1 MKIFDKLKKYRFEIK
16 HLTVLFA
23 VLIFFQVILSIIHK
37 ASLHKLLISTQEW
50 YQKDSAEHLA
60 NITSTSFELLYET
73 IRSRHDL
80 SESEIRKVIQSFDII
95 LSQQLMEKN
104 VEEICILVSRNN
116 KIYAIDDGRVLYNFL
131 NNDMVAVPSPE
142 KPHLEAIKLYKS
154 IKNDLENKEEIQ
166 SILVN
171 KQTFNLFIPFVP
183 RGEYVGAVYMKNT
196 PDFGFITK
204 EIISN
209 YDETTLIYS
218 SLILLGLLAMYYISS
233 YTVKERDDAQKL
245 LFVEHQEHLTQQIM
259 HEKESLFTKRIYH
272 THHKAEK
279 VMGFIKEDLRIL
291 SAKNIEEI
299 KYRVTKYSNFISRVI
314 YDMKWFDP
322 PLHTIRALIFKTN
335 LNEVIRFIVENIFQ
349 KISNASDLY
358 KFNLELDENVPIVH
372 INEFVVWE
380 IIEPLIQ
387 NSIEHG
393 GFENLVITIRT
404 EYSPENNRSNIII
417 SDNGNGIRP
426 DLLDENPEGVKR
438 IFLENIST
446 KKLDEQNSGYGC
458 YLAYQVAKFR
468 CGWNLDAENLPGGGC
483 RFIITINHT
492 RG

>member
-23 VLIFFQVILSIIHK
+23 ILIVFQVILSFIHK
-37 ASLHKLLISTQEW
+37 ASLQKLLISTQEW
-50 YQKDSAEHLA
+50 YQKDSAERLA

-73 IRSRHDL
+73 IRSRSNL

-95 LSQQLMEKN
+95 LSQQLLEKN

-131 NNDMVAVPSPE
+131 SNDTNAVPSPE
-142 KPHLEAIKLYKS
+142 KPHYEAIRLYKS
-154 IKNDLENKEEIQ
+154 IKNDLQNKEEIQ
-166 SILVN
+166 SILEN

-196 PDFGFITK
+196 PDFGFISK

-209 YDETTLIYS
+209 YDETTIIYS

-245 LFVEHQEHLTQQIM
+245 LFTEHQEHLTQQIM

-291 SAKNIEEI
+291 SAENMEEI

-322 PLHTIRALIFKTN
+322 PLHTIRALIFRTN
-335 LNEVIRFIVENIFQ
+335 LNEVIKFIVENIFQ
-349 KISNASDLY
+349 KVANAADLY
-358 KFNLELDENVPIVH
+358 KFNLELDENVPVIH

-393 GFENLVITIRT
+393 GQDHLMINILTKYDEVNRRT
-404 EYSPENNRSNIII
+404 KLII
-417 SDNGNGIRP
+417 SDNGKGIRP
-426 DLLDENPEGVKR
+426 DLLEKNGDGIKR

-458 YLAYQVAKFR
+458 YLAYQVAKYR
-468 CGWNLDAENLPGGGC
+468 CGWNLDAENISGGGC
-483 RFIITINHT
+483 MFIITINHS
-492 RG
+492 

>member
-1 MKIFDKLKKYRFEIK
+1 MKIFDKFRQYRFEIR

-23 VLIFFQVILSIIHK
+23 VLIGFQIILSFIHK
-37 ASLHKLLISTQEW
+37 ASLQKLLNSTQEW
-50 YQKDSAEHLA
+50 YQKDSAERLA

-73 IRSRHDL
+73 IKSRTKL
-80 SESEIRKVIQSFDII
+80 TETEVRRVIQSFDII
-95 LSQQLMEKN
+95 LSQQLLEKN

-131 NNDMVAVPSPE
+131 SNDTDAIPTPE
-142 KPHLEAIKLYKS
+142 KPHLEAIKLYEK
-154 IKNDLENKEEIQ
+154 IKNDLQNKEEVQ
-166 SILVN
+166 SILEN
-171 KQTFNLFIPFVP
+171 KKTFNLFVPFVP

-233 YTVKERDDAQKL
+233 YTVKERDDTQQL
-245 LFVEHQEHLTQQIM
+245 LFKEHQEFLKEQIV
-259 HEKESLFTKRIYH
+259 HDKEALFTKRIYH

-291 SAKNIEEI
+291 SEHNIEEI
-299 KYRVTKYSNFISRVI
+299 KYRVGKYSNFISRVI

-322 PLHTIRALIFKTN
+322 PIHTVRGSMFNTN
-335 LNEVIRFIVENIFQ
+335 LNEVIRFIVQNIFQ
-349 KISNASDLY
+349 RISNIADLY
-358 KFNLELDENVPIVH
+358 KFNLNLDENVPEVK

-387 NSIEHG
+387 NSIEHSG
-393 GFENLVITIRT
+393 QENLEVKIQSIYDHEKKQTK
-404 EYSPENNRSNIII
+404 III
-417 SDNGNGIRP
+417 ADNGKGIRA
-426 DLLDENPEGVKR
+426 DLLEKNSEGVKR
-438 IFLENIST
+438 IFQENIST
-446 KKLDEQNSGYGC
+446 KNLDDQNSGYGC
-458 YLAYQVAKFR
+458 YLAYQVAKLR
-468 CGWNLDAENLPGGGC
+468 CGWDLDTENLVEGGC
-483 RFIITINHT
+483 QFIITINHS
-492 RG
+492 